1 MSHARPL
8 AVAVFALAMLNVIGF
23 LVPGPARAAEVTD
36 AQALAEIDKSRSL
49 IEESVTQYAAG
60 QPEAAYQ
67 AARSAY
73 LDHFEYVEIPLR
85 VRDDALTLE
94 LEEHFAKLRTSIERG
109 ASLDE
114 VRSLAAT
121 TQRGLD
127 SVERTLASPGL
138 AAPVLATISAFTIL
152 FREGLEA
159 VLVVASVLGYLEASR
174 HGAYKGAVLR
184 GVVAALLTSLLA
196 FALVSAVLNL
206 APVHRELIEAV
217 MAVAAVVL
225 LFYVSFWMVS
235 RMDQRRWMEFV
246 KARVWAA
253 AATGSTV
260 ALFWLGF
267 TIVFR
272 EGLETALFYQA
283 LLSFARGLEVYIAL
297 GVALATVVLAIAAWF
312 ILRMGR
318 RIPVKRFLQ
327 VAVTMI
333 MALSV
338 AFVGN
343 AIRALQQS
351 AIVPVTYLDD
361 APRLPIFLA
370 DLTGWHPT
378 LQTIA
383 GQIALAL
390 VYAAGAFW
398 VFVVVPRRVAAAAG
412 LAEPLQTAG
421 ADQTR

>member
-1 MSHARPL
+1 MTPARPL
-8 AVAVFALAMLNVIGF
+8 AAAVLALVVLSWVGLLAPSTV
-23 LVPGPARAAEVTD
+23 RAADVTD
-36 AQALAEIDKSRSL
+36 DQALAALDQARALVEDSVSL
-49 IEESVTQYAAG
+49 YADG
-60 QPEAAYQ
+60 QADAAFQ

-94 LEEHFAKLRTSIERG
+94 LEEDFARLRTAIEDG
-109 ASLDE
+109 APLDE
-114 VRSLAAT
+114 VRLLAAT

-127 SVERTLASPGL
+127 RVERTLASPGL
-138 AAPVLATISAFTIL
+138 AAPILAAVSAFTIL

-196 FALVSAVLNL
+196 FALISAVLNL
-206 APVHRELIEAV
+206 APVYRELIEAV
-217 MAVAAVVL
+217 MAVAAVAL
-225 LFYVSFWMVS
+225 LFYVSFWMVA
-235 RMDQRRWMEFV
+235 RLDQRRWMEFV

-283 LLSFARGLEVYIAL
+283 LFSFAQGLELYVAL
-297 GVALATVVLAIAAWF
+297 GVAVAVVVLAIAAWM

-333 MALSV
+333 MVLSV

-351 AIVPVTYLDD
+351 ALVPVTYLDD

-370 DLTGWHPT
+370 DLTGYHPT
-378 LQTIA
+378 LQTIV

-390 VYAAGAFW
+390 VYVAGAFW
-398 VFVVVPRRVAAAAG
+398 VFVIVPRRVAAAARPV
-412 LAEPLQTAG
+412 EPLRATGPDATG
-421 ADQTR
+421 